1 MSNEKIDATIVR
13 IFKEKLSQLKS
24 GEQVGMEIYF
34 FFDDS
39 YWFYRENRLIGREE
53 NYAIISM
60 LIDEFKPTHYA
71 LVADTNARD
80 PHTNAIMYEQLM
92 ACIVSPVGEH
102 KTTFQPYDRLH
113 NGKIKLSRPR
123 MSTDGLQ
130 LGGIGVSLFEPAPEM
145 IADADRKAS
154 LLGFFAKVIAA
165 EKMPYVDIKDPAP
178 GASKH

>member
-13 IFKEKLSQLKS
+13 IFREKLSQLKS
-24 GEQVGMEIYF
+24 GEQIGMEFYL

-39 YWFYRENRLIGREE
+39 YWFYKENSLINREE

-60 LIDEFKPTHYA
+60 LIDEFKPSHYA

-92 ACIVSPVGEH
+92 ACIVSPDGDH

-123 MSTDGLQ
+123 MSMDGLQ
-130 LGGIGVSLFEPAPEM
+130 LGGIGVSLFQPAPEM
-145 IADADRKAS
+145 IADAARKAE
-154 LLGFFAKVIAA
+154 LMEFFATIIAA
-165 EKMPYVDIKDPAP
+165 EKMPYLDIKDLVP
-178 GASKH
+178 GAQKH